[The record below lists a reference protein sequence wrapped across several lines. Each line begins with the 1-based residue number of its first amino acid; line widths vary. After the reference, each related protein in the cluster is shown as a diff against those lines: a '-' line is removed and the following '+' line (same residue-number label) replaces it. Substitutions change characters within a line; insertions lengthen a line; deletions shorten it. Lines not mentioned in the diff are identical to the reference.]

1 MRKKFMLVSKL
12 AEQTARQAASSVER
26 WKSYLDTACRVY
38 KYGFED
44 QLLIFAQKPEAAAC
58 AELEL
63 WNRRMGRWVKKGARG
78 IALIYTDEK
87 GRDGLRYVFD
97 ISDTRP
103 VEGAKTPY

>member
-44 QLLIFAQKPEAAAC
+44 QLLIFAQKPEVAAC
-58 AELEL
+58 AERSSLFL
-63 WNRRMGRWVKKGARG
+63 SLPILSLFQVSC
-78 IALIYTDEK
+78 L
-87 GRDGLRYVFD
+87 LCF
-97 ISDTRP
+97 
-103 VEGAKTPY
+103 